1 MVVGN
6 IGNVGQ
12 RTVSTRLCGCYFLQG
27 FDFSSG
33 NDVVQEV
40 YEFVKIYGTHIVT
53 EMKLGSKFIYERTM
67 KKTDVQDMTSQCVDV
82 SIIFS
87 NLGYKILS

>member
-1 MVVGN
+1 M
-6 IGNVGQ
+6 
-12 RTVSTRLCGCYFLQG
+12 
-27 FDFSSG
+27 
-33 NDVVQEV
+33 QEV

-87 NLGYKILS
+87 NHGYRILT